1 MLNIKNNITQSRL
14 NSSRNQDKNY
24 CNSYQSVS
32 SIPTYQQLQTTE
44 PFKRLLSAIG
54 DRQLTTVLEILQR
67 ELGLENE
74 QALLFL
80 RRLQR
85 GDCSVSS
92 SLSGGEGNA

>member
-1 MLNIKNNITQSRL
+1 MLNIKNNLTQSRL
-14 NSSRNQDKNY
+14 NQSKKQDKNY
-24 CNSYQSVS
+24 CNLYQSIG
-32 SIPTYQQLQTTE
+32 SIPTQQQLQPTE
-44 PFKRLLSAIG
+44 PFKRLPER

-85 GDCSVSS
+85 CNCSVTS
-92 SLSGGEGNA
+92 SLSGGSANG

>member
-14 NSSRNQDKNY
+14 NQSQNQDKNY
-24 CNSYQSVS
+24 CNPYQSIGL
-32 SIPTYQQLQTTE
+32 IPTHKQLQPTE
-44 PFKRLLSAIG
+44 PFKRLLIAIS

-85 GDCSVSS
+85 CDCSVSS
-92 SLSGGEGNA
+92 SLSGGEANA

>member
-1 MLNIKNNITQSRL
+1 MLQTKNNITQSRL
-14 NSSRNQDKNY
+14 NQSKKQDKNY
-24 CNSYQSVS
+24 CNLYQSIG
-32 SIPTYQQLQTTE
+32 SIPTSLQLQPTE

-85 GDCSVSS
+85 CNCSVTS
-92 SLSGGEGNA
+92 SLSGGSANG